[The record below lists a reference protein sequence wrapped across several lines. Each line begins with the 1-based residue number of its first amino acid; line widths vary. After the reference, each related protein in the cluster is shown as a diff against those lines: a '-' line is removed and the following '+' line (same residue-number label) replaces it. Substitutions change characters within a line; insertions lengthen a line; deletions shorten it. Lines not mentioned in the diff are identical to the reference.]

1 MPQLTLENPMRDQK
15 YPEDRCGGAAEDQQ
29 EEATHR
35 IAWAAVKRSYV
46 KLGNDG
52 LCADELSATGR
63 DTRLGLRA
71 RPQSLPFKC

>member
-15 YPEDRCGGAAEDQQ
+15 YPEDHCGGAAEDQQ

-52 LCADELSATGR
+52 LPAGELSETGR
-63 DTRLGLRA
+63 DTRLGLCA
-71 RPQSLPFKC
+71 RPRSLPFKC